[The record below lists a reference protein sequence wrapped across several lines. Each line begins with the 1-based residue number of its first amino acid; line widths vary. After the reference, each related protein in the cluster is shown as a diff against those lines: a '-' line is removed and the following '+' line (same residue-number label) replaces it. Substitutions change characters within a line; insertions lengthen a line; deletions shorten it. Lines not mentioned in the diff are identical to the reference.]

1 MSVDVIT
8 TPRAVD
14 VIGNITANWTFWQ
27 CRGHL
32 KTHSKP
38 ALSLSLRVRRHSLP
52 GEGKTFN
59 CYGSSVY
66 TSQPTGWD
74 CVAWPGVY
82 TLCASALYTTT
93 SATTSR
99 ERTSSAHG
107 NVKQGRRSSIKT
119 GNVIRG
125 SKAVGFQLI
134 YSVVYIYS
142 THHLVHKQDTHA
154 SRGASLVGYNQT
166 RTSTSY
172 SSLLIVTRVRHL
184 AAVQGN
190 SINTLFSV
198 SVTITILCIETNA
211 LISTGFHLLHYLRA
225 HTSHA

>member
-1 MSVDVIT
+1 MSVDVTT

-14 VIGNITANWTFWQ
+14 VIGNITANWTSWQ

-32 KTHSKP
+32 KTHVKP

-66 TSQPTGWD
+66 TSQSTGWD

-82 TLCASALYTTT
+82 TLCASALYTAT
-93 SATTSR
+93 SAITSR

-107 NVKQGRRSSIKT
+107 NVKQGRRSCRKNGECDTWCQLGGIKT
-119 GNVIRG
+119 
-125 SKAVGFQLI
+125 AC
-134 YSVVYIYS
+134 
-142 THHLVHKQDTHA
+142 
-154 SRGASLVGYNQT
+154 
-166 RTSTSY
+166 TSTSY

-184 AAVQGN
+184 VAVQGN
-190 SINTLFSV
+190 SLNTLFSA
-198 SVTITILCIETNA
+198 SVAITISRIEASA
-211 LISTGFHLLHYLRA
+211 LISTGFHSPHYLRA

>member
-66 TSQPTGWD
+66 TSQSTGWD

-82 TLCASALYTTT
+82 TLCASAFYTAT
-93 SATTSR
+93 SALTSR
-99 ERTSSAHG
+99 ERTSSAHSNG
-107 NVKQGRRSSIKT
+107 KQGRRSCRENGERDKKCSSILSERVLAIPLIPILQQLLFST
-119 GNVIRG
+119 AQLADACWIG
-125 SKAVGFQLI
+125 SV
-134 YSVVYIYS
+134 
-142 THHLVHKQDTHA
+142 LVHGVDSIH
-154 SRGASLVGYNQT
+154 
-166 RTSTSY
+166 
-172 SSLLIVTRVRHL
+172 SSL
-184 AAVQGN
+184 
-190 SINTLFSV
+190 
-198 SVTITILCIETNA
+198 C
-211 LISTGFHLLHYLRA
+211 
-225 HTSHA
+225 TSP